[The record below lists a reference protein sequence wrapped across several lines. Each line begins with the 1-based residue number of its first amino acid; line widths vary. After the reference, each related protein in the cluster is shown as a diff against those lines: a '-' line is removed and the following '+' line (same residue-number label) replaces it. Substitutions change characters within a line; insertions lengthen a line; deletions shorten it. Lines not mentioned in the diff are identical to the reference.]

1 MPEIKLPTSSQLNQ
15 LLQIQ
20 RGIEP
25 IFGVAWDKSSNPVL
39 TRIADSEGMVASVG
53 VDGQLVKN
61 DFDTAPILGDM
72 KEVVDTL
79 SNVFIRIPKF
89 YIKKVDIAG
98 FKSFQVSKQRYHG
111 FYLPWCFYDFTN
123 GKELDYLDVGKY
135 KASLGAGNVLE
146 SKPNLFPLINQNIVN
161 FRTYAKNNNANGL
174 LGYQQLDIHTVDV
187 LRTLMIIEFATLN
200 SQSVMQGFTTGQY
213 SSSHTAVLTELE
225 SNRIVVTNAVASLYR
240 VGQAISVGTSLGG
253 NQIFYGRTITA
264 INVVDANNQ
273 ALVFDGP
280 PVDITEGN
288 IVYNTGSKNGFSRNI
303 IASSGSIASNSDG
316 KYPCVYRGIESPYG
330 DLWQFVDGV
339 NIDENQSWVAKNAED
354 YTSNLFASPY
364 QQLSY
369 INSNTNGFVKEKGF
383 DINNPHAEFATDIT
397 GSSSTFYCDN
407 YFQSTGQRIA
417 RFGGSWDDGSSAGF
431 SCWVLSST
439 SSGAR
444 VDIGG
449 RLLKKPL

>member
-417 RFGGSWDDGSSAGF
+417 LFGGGWDSGSSAGF
-431 SCWVLSST
+431 SSWRLSN
-439 SSGAR
+439 SSSLAR
-444 VDIGG
+444 VNVGG